1 MYFFIT
7 LFVGLIGGIIA
18 TKCKIP
24 AGAMIGS
31 LFAVAIFNILT
42 NQANLPQSYK
52 IIAQISTG
60 TFIGAKITAND
71 VKGLKGI
78 FFPSLIMVTLM
89 AIVNFI
95 MGYFIYKF
103 TSLDMTTALF
113 ATAPGGLTD
122 MTIISYDFGADSS
135 KVALLQ
141 MIRLISVVSL
151 IPAMIKLVVK
161 KYKKVESS
169 NLKNQDNEEASKN
182 SEEIKISITLN
193 EKIKNIS
200 FTLIIGAIGG
210 ILGNILKIPSGAM
223 TLSMVAT
230 ALYNI
235 FSDNA
240 FMPLRLR
247 QIIQVLAGALIGA
260 KMTLTDIVSLKEI
273 IIPVGIVILGFCIMN
288 LLLGIL
294 IFKITNFSVETSLF
308 ATAPGGMSD
317 ISIIASEL
325 GADTPKVATMQF
337 FRLISVV
344 AIYPIIINI
353 IKDFF
358 I

>member
-7 LFVGLIGGIIA
+7 LLVGLIGAIIA
-18 TKCKIP
+18 IRYKVP

-31 LFAVAIFNILT
+31 LFAVAIFNVLT
-42 NQANLPQSYK
+42 NNADLPNSYK

-60 TFIGAKITAND
+60 TFIGAKITASD
-71 VKGLKGI
+71 VKGLKNI
-78 FFPSLIMVTLM
+78 FFPSLIMVILM
-89 AIVNFI
+89 GIVNFI

-103 TSLDMTTALF
+103 TPLDMVTALF

-141 MIRLISVVSL
+141 MVRLISVVSL
-151 IPAMIKLVVK
+151 IPALIKLVIKNFK
-161 KYKKVESS
+161 KSHT
-169 NLKNQDNEEASKN
+169 NN
-182 SEEIKISITLN
+182 
-193 EKIKNIS
+193 KNIS
-200 FTLIIGAIGG
+200 FTPEEKKETSSNDKHQNKFIKVFITLFIGAIGG
-210 ILGNILKIPSGAM
+210 ILGKILHIPSGAM

-230 ALYNI
+230 ASYNI
-235 FSDNA
+235 YSNNA

-247 QIIQVLAGALIGA
+247 QLIQVLAGALIGA
-260 KMTLTDIVSLKEI
+260 KMTFTDIVSLKEI
-273 IIPVGIVILGFCIMN
+273 IIPVAVVIMGFCLMN

-294 IFKITNFSVETSLF
+294 IYKITDFSVETSLF

-337 FRLISVV
+337 FRLVTVV
-344 AIYPIIINI
+344 AIYPLIINI

>member
-7 LFVGLIGGIIA
+7 LLVGLIGALVAI
-18 TKCKIP
+18 KCKIP

-31 LFAVAIFNILT
+31 LFAVAFFNVLT
-42 NQANLPQSYK
+42 NNADLPNSYK

-71 VKGLKGI
+71 VKGLKNI
-78 FFPSLIMVTLM
+78 FFPSLIMVIIM
-89 AIVNFI
+89 GVVNFI

-103 TSLDMTTALF
+103 TPLDMVTAFF

-141 MIRLISVVSL
+141 MVRLISVVSL
-151 IPAMIKLVVK
+151 IPALMKIIIKK
-161 KYKKVESS
+161 FNTSHK
-169 NLKNQDNEEASKN
+169 
-182 SEEIKISITLN
+182 
-193 EKIKNIS
+193 KNITS
-200 FTLIIGAIGG
+200 SATIDNSKEINFSSLNQKEKFSKVFLTLFVGLIGG
-210 ILGNILKIPSGAM
+210 ILGKIFNIPSGAM
-223 TLSMVAT
+223 TLSMIAT
-230 ALYNI
+230 AIYNI
-235 FSDNA
+235 YSDNA
-240 FMPLRLR
+240 FMPIPLR
-247 QIIQVLAGALIGA
+247 QLIQVLAGALIGA
-260 KMTLTDIVSLKEI
+260 KMTLSDILSLKEI
-273 IIPVGIVILGFCIMN
+273 IIPVGVVIMGFCLMN

-294 IFKITNFSVETSLF
+294 IYKITDFSVETSLF

-337 FRLISVV
+337 FRLVTVV
-344 AIYPIIINI
+344 AIYPIIINM
-353 IKDFF
+353 IKNFF

>member
-1 MYFFIT
+1 MFFIIT
-7 LFVGLIGGIIA
+7 LLVGLIGAMIA
-18 TKCKIP
+18 LKLKVP

-42 NQANLPQSYK
+42 SNADLPQSYK

-71 VKGLKGI
+71 VKGLKNI
-78 FFPSLIMVTLM
+78 FLPSLIMVILM
-89 AIVNFI
+89 GIVNFL

-103 TSLDMTTALF
+103 TPLDMVTALF

-141 MIRLISVVSL
+141 MVRLISVVSL
-151 IPAMIKLVVK
+151 IPALIKIVVK
-161 KYKKVESS
+161 NFNKSKGNIKNTAPKVDTSKEDTFSH
-169 NLKNQDNEEASKN
+169 LNQKEKF
-182 SEEIKISITLN
+182 IKVFITLV
-193 EKIKNIS
+193 
-200 FTLIIGAIGG
+200 IGAIGG
-210 ILGNILKIPSGAM
+210 VIGKILNIPSGAM

-230 ALYNI
+230 AIYNI
-235 FSDNA
+235 YSSNA

-247 QIIQVLAGALIGA
+247 QLIQVLAGALIGA
-260 KMTLTDIVSLKEI
+260 KMTLGDIVSLKEI
-273 IIPVGIVILGFCIMN
+273 FIPVGIVIMGFCLMN

-294 IFKITNFSVETSLF
+294 IYKITDFSVETSLF

-337 FRLISVV
+337 FRLVTVV